1 MKRRTFLTTLTA
13 IVASPALPTAA
24 ASTVSAKHLA
34 TAKMLARC
42 HDRASPEM
50 LKRLMQLDTQTATN
64 IYQALQNQNIVA
76 TGLDGIARAASP
88 LNTHCVT
95 NEATA
100 ARRLLESSFDLKN
113 RLQRFAKRKWDEI
126 EAETDDGTP
135 PEHVDAAN

>member
-13 IVASPALPTAA
+13 LAAAPALPTAA
-24 ASTVSAKHLA
+24 ASSVSAKHLA
-34 TAKMLARC
+34 TAKLLARC

-64 IYQALQNQNIVA
+64 IYQALQNQNIV
-76 TGLDGIARAASP
+76 TSGLDGIARATNP
-88 LNTHCVT
+88 LNSHCIT

-126 EAETDDGTP
+126 EAETDEGTP
-135 PEHVDAAN
+135 PEQVDAAN